1 MRRPGNFDMRTGGR
15 IFVRM
20 GGKIDANMHQF
31 ELRKKARRSKGFILA
46 VDTAMT
52 LMVKRQV
59 PLGDHD

>member
-1 MRRPGNFDMRTGGR
+1 
-15 IFVRM
+15 VRM